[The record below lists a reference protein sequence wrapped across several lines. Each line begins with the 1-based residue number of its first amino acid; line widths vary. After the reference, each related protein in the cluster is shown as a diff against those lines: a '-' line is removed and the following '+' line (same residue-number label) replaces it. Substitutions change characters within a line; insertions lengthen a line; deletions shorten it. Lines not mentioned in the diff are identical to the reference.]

1 MAAFVSTLPL
11 SLALSKTCLDNAY
24 AKSQNKEKE
33 RGAQTKHK
41 RNYVLTR
48 DVLSAQLTTNNK
60 LRAVL
65 TLLQQMK
72 KIQD

>member
-33 RGAQTKHK
+33 RGAQTK
-41 RNYVLTR
+41 
-48 DVLSAQLTTNNK
+48 
-60 LRAVL
+60 LRINQGRAER
-65 TLLQQMK
+65 TINDK
-72 KIQD
+72 